1 MEIIA
6 GKNYLLCRNFN
17 IAGEKSAK
25 SAIRA
30 IKMKWRCVIWQ
41 AAKRKILQQ
50 QFWEK

>member
-1 MEIIA
+1 MQMI
-6 GKNYLLCRNFN
+6 N
-17 IAGEKSAK
+17 IAICDDDVPMTATIE
-25 SAIRA
+25 AILA